1 MKVRVRIMLSAE
13 NLRKRYH
20 GKPAV
25 DNISLTVE
33 PGEIVGLLGPNGAG
47 KTTTFYILVGWLPP
61 DEGKVYLNG
70 QEITSL
76 PMYRRAR
83 LGLGYLPQEPSVFR
97 KMSVAD
103 NLTAVL
109 EFQPISKEEQ
119 KIRRDQALKKIG
131 LTALAARIAETL
143 SGGERRKVEIA
154 RSLVLNPSFLLL
166 DEPFSGIDPITIEDL
181 RGTIRRLADEGIGI
195 LITDHNVRETL
206 TVTNRSYLIFQ
217 GKTLL
222 SGSSQELVE
231 HPEARRFYLGQSFT
245 L

>member
-1 MKVRVRIMLSAE
+1 MLSAD
-13 NLRKRYH
+13 NLRKQYH

-25 DNISLTVE
+25 DNISLKVE

-61 DEGKVYLNG
+61 DEGKVSLNG

-131 LTALAARIAETL
+131 LTALAARTAETL

-181 RGTIRRLADEGIGI
+181 RGTIRRLADDGIGI

-206 TVTNRSYLIFQ
+206 AITNRSYLIFQ

-222 SGSSQELVE
+222 PGSSQELVE
-231 HPEARRFYLGQSFT
+231 HPEARRFYLGESFT